1 MEPSFWITVAHT
13 GHCGGNFHLLPL
25 FSQLCVAWGRLG
37 LVSAVLQPF
46 VCASQFSPP
55 HTPLLEKAPSPG
67 SLCICA
73 VLIPDSRG
81 PSLSENFPAC
91 LFTLVAHLQLYP
103 VLNWYGFTNQRE
115 LGATQAS
122 VAFSTHFLENCRT
135 SGIQRPFICPS
146 PGRPQVSLMSALT
159 IWNSVFS
166 ICLQEAF
173 LAPSLPCLLASGC
186 TCCSGAHS
194 FGATFLYFL

>member
-1 MEPSFWITVAHT
+1 MVETSISFHFSPSSVWHGAGWGSSLLCFSLLCVPL
-13 GHCGGNFHLLPL
+13 NFH
-25 FSQLCVAWGRLG
+25 
-37 LVSAVLQPF
+37 
-46 VCASQFSPP
+46 PP
-55 HTPLLEKAPSPG
+55 PTPLLEKAPSPG

-173 LAPSLPCLLASGC
+173 LAPSLPCLPASGC

>member
-1 MEPSFWITVAHT
+1 MEPSFWTTVAHT

-37 LVSAVLQPF
+37 LVSAVLQPLPF
-46 VCASQFSPP
+46 VCASQFSPLP
-55 HTPLLEKAPSPG
+55 PPLLEKASSPG
-67 SLCICA
+67 SLWTGA
-73 VLIPDSRG
+73 VPIPDSRG

-91 LFTLVAHLQLYP
+91 LFTLVAHLQVYP

-146 PGRPQVSLMSALT
+146 PGKPQVLLMSALT

-173 LAPSLPCLLASGC
+173 LAPSLPCLPSLRLHLVL
-186 TCCSGAHS
+186 CSP
-194 FGATFLYFL
+194 